1 MAERRQPVGSS
12 NQDMELE
19 RDPALPAMPVGERL
33 IEPLTRRELE
43 ILGLVC
49 DGYSNQEISDRTD
62 ISVPTVKYHLLN
74 IFGKLSVRRRTQAVA
89 VAVHLRLVRPGWL
102 LGAGVEVGGQERG
115 GHRTWTA
122 PPTTVLM

>member
-1 MAERRQPVGSS
+1 MNSERDV
-12 NQDMELE
+12 ELE
-19 RDPALPAMPVGERL
+19 TGPALPILPARERL
-33 IEPLTRRELE
+33 IEPLTRRELQ

-74 IFGKLSVRRRTQAVA
+74 IFGKLGVRRRTQAVA

-102 LGAGVEVGGQERG
+102 LGAGVELG
-115 GHRTWTA
+115 GHVRTGRRRARRA
-122 PPTTVLM
+122 PLLAALM